1 MTLVI
6 MTYGVERFAHTPLN
20 KIARPY
26 GTPARSRYKQEW
38 CTKEAIDEIQSGYT
52 GEAYY
57 FLHVRK
63 NRENLFLPLRRIRV
77 SETSLLNGKV
87 SISYN
92 LLEYAR
98 PREGQNGKSIFERF
112 DGAFEKEEK
121 LVFVAS
127 ETAIASM
134 VEIGSMIDDWQ
145 KMINYVKDAVR
156 GTNIMDANNRIPL
169 FVGTFL
175 TEGQSA
181 QVIKHEERKGIE
193 LTGGSSYRLSILV
206 DMPEVEKANF
216 PVSVKL
222 FSDEDLI
229 NKIVG
234 KDTFVTEYDQPD
246 LYFSTRK
253 RSTTAHTTLKT
264 ELLPREAEGTKSF
277 VLPSRLYFNVFIKP
291 GSGHYVLVLLAI
303 VGMFLAGFSSSIPL
317 EPVIKGLISVL
328 GSILSIGSLQRLLG
342 R

>member
-1 MTLVI
+1 
-6 MTYGVERFAHTPLN
+6 MTYGVERYVYTPLN

-26 GTPARSRYKQEW
+26 GTPTRSRYKQEW

-63 NRENLFLPLRRIRV
+63 NGENFFLPLRKIQV
-77 SETSLLNGKV
+77 FETSLLNGKV

-98 PREGQNGKSIFERF
+98 PREGQDGRSIFERF
-112 DGAFEKEEK
+112 DGTLEKEEK

-134 VEIGSMIDDWQ
+134 VEIGSTIDDWQ
-145 KMINYVKDAVR
+145 KMVNYVKDAVR

-169 FVGTFL
+169 LMGTFL
-175 TEGQSA
+175 TESRGA
-181 QVIKHEERKGIE
+181 QVIKHKERKGIE
-193 LTGGSSYRLSILV
+193 LTGESSYRLSILV

-216 PVSVKL
+216 PVSVNL
-222 FSDEDLI
+222 FSDENLI
-229 NKIVG
+229 NKTVE
-234 KDTFVTEYDQPD
+234 KETFVTEYDQPD

-253 RSTTAHTTLKT
+253 RSTTAYTTLKT
-264 ELLPREAEGTKSF
+264 ELSPREAEGIKSF
-277 VLPSRLYFNVFIKP
+277 VLPSRLYFNVFIEP
-291 GSGHYVLVLLAI
+291 GPKHYALVLLA
-303 VGMFLAGFSSSIPL
+303 VAGMVLAGFSSSFSL
-317 EPVIKGLISVL
+317 EPIINFSITVF